1 MKKNVFLLIIFSII
15 ILLSACSTDLAK
27 DSDEIKILKD
37 GSETTLTKNLDKSIA
52 LPEDYPMG
60 LLPIYD
66 NLILITAIK
75 GEDGSFTISGGSNDS
90 IESIIEFYED
100 ILNEAQVLIKD
111 YSTDGYSNIGEL
123 KGSTYTVNIS
133 EAEGDLSDRF
143 KSFVMIILV
152 PSDSSID

>member
-15 ILLSACSTDLAK
+15 ILLLACSTDSAK

-52 LPEDYPMG
+52 LPEDYPME

-111 YSTDGYSNIGEL
+111 YSADGYSNIGEL
-123 KGSTYTVNIS
+123 KGRTYTVNIS

-152 PSDSSID
+152 PSDPSID